1 MPPYQNPLFKF
12 EISSLK
18 NKPLSLCSLLEKGSK
33 DYTGIALKIADETLG
48 MFIPIAQD
56 LCRKVGVKLYNN
68 EDYLKIDAYAI
79 SQYVKEEFLHAI
91 EADLGILKRRELL
104 KKKCLYDYYA
114 FALRKNIYD
123 EMARTKDQAKIE
135 KKIEELIKILRIGLK
150 NNFDNKDILKGEL
163 ADVLN
168 KKAAL
173 PFLNI
178 RERIKAE
185 EEAREI
191 RNTIKNYNTD
201 PNLIRKKIEEYE
213 LLMRELKLKTNDKLT
228 ITKIKNYI
236 RILKEDLRKN
246 KNREALTKKLGIIKI
261 RNVKFLNKKMYPSHI
276 FRSEDQMII
285 KIDYHALRKVENPV
299 FGIAFYSEDGVHIA
313 GPNTRFSG
321 LKIKYV
327 KGKGSV
333 FFKINKLPL
342 LEEKYFVTV
351 AVHPYK
357 SFEPYDVHIKRY
369 SFKVVDSPPEPGF
382 LHLDSE
388 WIISK
393 QKQ

>member
-1 MPPYQNPLFKF
+1 
-12 EISSLK
+12 
-18 NKPLSLCSLLEKGSK
+18 
-33 DYTGIALKIADETLG
+33 
-48 MFIPIAQD
+48 
-56 LCRKVGVKLYNN
+56 
-68 EDYLKIDAYAI
+68 
-79 SQYVKEEFLHAI
+79 
-91 EADLGILKRRELL
+91 
-104 KKKCLYDYYA
+104 
-114 FALRKNIYD
+114 
-123 EMARTKDQAKIE
+123 
-135 KKIEELIKILRIGLK
+135 
-150 NNFDNKDILKGEL
+150 
-163 ADVLN
+163 
-168 KKAAL
+168 
-173 PFLNI
+173 
-178 RERIKAE
+178 
-185 EEAREI
+185 
-191 RNTIKNYNTD
+191 
-201 PNLIRKKIEEYE
+201 
-213 LLMRELKLKTNDKLT
+213 
-228 ITKIKNYI
+228 
-236 RILKEDLRKN
+236 ILKEDLRKN